1 MAGKTRNTVLIQ
13 ARKRADE
20 LATKR
25 REREENLKD
34 LATEYLVETMTADQ
48 LMEDAQEAAA
58 ALIADA
64 KLKATDAR
72 ERAKGTIVKMLAT
85 GETRNGVAELLDV
98 SLSFVRGIDVATAK
112 GATKPAAVAAS
123 DEVTADDESTATA
136 AGDSQSEQSGRVG
149 VMA

>member
-25 REREENLKD
+25 REREENLKV

-48 LMEDAQEAAA
+48 LVEDAERAAAELIQDAKAAA
-58 ALIADA
+58 AA
-64 KLKATDAR
+64 AR
-72 ERAKGTIVKMLAT
+72 ERAKLTVAKMLST

-98 SLSFVRGIDVATAK
+98 SLSYVRGIDVATSKA
-112 GATKPAAVAAS
+112 ATPPAAVAATP
-123 DEVTADDESTATA
+123 DLPADHESPATA
-136 AGDSQSEQSGRVG
+136 AGGVESEQGGGVG
-149 VMA
+149 VVA